1 MTSSLAELWSTGRI
15 SWAYSAAPQS
25 PVVIPS
31 STTSV
36 ASLTAHQHTRRC
48 LKLVVNDRYW
58 ETPYHGWNRPA
69 TTWVT
74 SWISQIVWDIG
85 HSLLLTHG
93 LLPTTG
99 QHGGCSYEPPTQHSS
114 ERVSDMSCKQ
124 SEDVTDGDWQWWW
137 VCQDVIMWWIR
148 NVIRM
153 RLTVRLAVL
162 TQYRNVTDGHSDRQT
177 DRQTDIF
184 WQHSPRYAWE

>member
-15 SWAYSAAPQS
+15 SWAYSAAPQL

-69 TTWVT
+69 TTWP
-74 SWISQIVWDIG
+74 
-85 HSLLLTHG
+85 HG
-93 LLPTTG
+93 LARSCGTSDTHCCWRMDCCRRPVNMEGARTSLRPNTAV
-99 QHGGCSYEPPTQHSS
+99 S
-114 ERVSDMSCKQ
+114 E
-124 SEDVTDGDWQWWW
+124 W
-137 VCQDVIMWWIR
+137 VIWVVNKVKMW
-148 NVIRM
+148 
-153 RLTVRLAVL
+153 LTVMMSLPGCDHVMNQKR
-162 TQYRNVTDGHSDRQT
+162 D
-177 DRQTDIF
+177 
-184 WQHSPRYAWE
+184 